1 MHTPRISALFL
12 KTALLSLAVMLL
24 IPETG
29 FAARCLYVSSYH
41 AGYVWNDD
49 IEDAMKKVLSGQC
62 EIKKFYM
69 DGKRNLSPEF
79 ARQKGLEAKKLIE
92 TWKPDVV
99 IAADDNVSRY
109 LVMPHLKNA
118 AVPVVFCGVNWTV
131 EPYGYPYRNTTGMVE
146 IGPVETLAKEV
157 RRAVPNARQGVF
169 LSADEMTQHKEV
181 ALNQKVY
188 AKHGITITHRPVKT
202 MAEWENAFLEAQ
214 KVDFII
220 LGNNAGIN
228 DWSHDLALAQV
239 RNKATKFTVSYLDW
253 MAPYTMLTMAK
264 IAGEQGEWAAK
275 AALRII
281 KGARPDSIPIAA
293 NQRWNVF
300 INPSLLKKTGFTLSP
315 EITSKAVQV
324 GP

>member
-1 MHTPRISALFL
+1 MHTPRISAPFL
-12 KTALLSLAVMLL
+12 KSALLSLAVILL
-24 IPETG
+24 FPQTG
-29 FAARCLYVSSYH
+29 LAARCLYVSSYH

-62 EIKKFYM
+62 ETKKFYM

-79 ARQKGLEAKKLIE
+79 ARKKGVAAKKLIE
-92 TWKPDVV
+92 TWKPDVI

-118 AVPVVFCGVNWTV
+118 SVPVVFCGVNWTV

-146 IGPVETLAKEV
+146 IGPVEPLAKEV
-157 RRAVPNARQGVF
+157 RKVVPHARQGLF
-169 LSADEMTQHKEV
+169 LSADEMTQNKEF

-188 AKHGITITHRPVKT
+188 AKHGITITHHPVKT
-202 MAEWENAFLEAQ
+202 MADWEAGFLEAQ
-214 KVDFII
+214 NADFII
-220 LGNNAGIN
+220 IGNNAGIN
-228 DWSHDLALAQV
+228 DWENDRALALVRSKAQ
-239 RNKATKFTVSYLDW
+239 KFTVSYLDW

-264 IAGEQGEWAAK
+264 IAGEQGDWAAR
-275 AALRII
+275 AALRIL

-300 INPSLLKKTGFTLSP
+300 INSPLLQATGFTLSQ
-315 EITSKAVQV
+315 EIMDKGVQV